1 MSIFLKEPME
11 QAYLCYLRT
20 RTESDV
26 AFAWHFGEESLA
38 LINKEELSLQICA
51 WNKSDDIYKCNPK
64 NNVEVSDGEGRTY
77 YSLTIQVYE
86 KDGSL
91 SQQNPMSP
99 FHLMKF
105 GIMING
111 FNYYF
116 IGKNMRDAVC
126 KFINDK
132 DYSLEKLKKEREIE
146 ENQREA
152 YFREL
157 KLKRQEE
164 EIEASSRRAYSRALE
179 LKKME
184 EQRDEL
190 EKEIKIRQE
199 KAEKLAEQLIS
210 ESDGSVESEKSKNSN
225 SSEEKSKTR
234 QANKNRDAKKKEK
247 EDYIKHAAECARILA
262 QQEAKKIALKR
273 AKAKAQK
280 K

>member
-1 MSIFLKEPME
+1 MSIFLKEPMDE
-11 QAYLCYLRT
+11 AYLCYLRT

-26 AFAWHFGEESLA
+26 AFAWHFGQESLA

-91 SQQNPMSP
+91 SQANPMSP

-126 KFINDK
+126 KFVNDK

-146 ENQREA
+146 
-152 YFREL
+152 
-157 KLKRQEE
+157 
-164 EIEASSRRAYSRALE
+164 ASNRRALE
-179 LKKME
+179 IKKLE

-190 EKEIKIRQE
+190 EKEIKIRKEIAE
-199 KAEKLAEQLIS
+199 KAAEQLIS
-210 ESDGSVESEKSKNSN
+210 ESDGSVESEKSKKSN
-225 SSEEKSKTR
+225 SSSEKSKTR
-234 QANKNRDAKKKEK
+234 EANKNRDAKKKEK
-247 EDYIKHAAECARILA
+247 EDFIKHAAECARIIA
-262 QQEAKKIALKR
+262 QQEAKKLALKK